1 MVYSEFA
8 QDEFYLNTHN
18 TKTAVQEAIKNVV
31 YMGSFTNT
39 SGGLRHMKDI
49 QFTSARGDRS
59 NVPNIA
65 IVITDG
71 VSNRDTDR
79 TIPDAEAARA
89 NGVKIFSVG
98 ITNLI
103 DEDELRLMASLP
115 QEINKQYFTTPS
127 FNMLGNILD
136 TIVAQTCIT
145 SPPDPVVTTQTPA
158 GRIYGCQSIP

>member
-1 MVYSEFA
+1 M
-8 QDEFYLNTHN
+8 Q
-18 TKTAVQEAIKNVV
+18 
-31 YMGSFTNT
+31 
-39 SGGLRHMKDI
+39 DI

-71 VSNRDTDR
+71 VSNKDKDR

-89 NGVKIFSVG
+89 KGIRIFSVG
-98 ITNLI
+98 ITNKI
-103 DEDELRLMASLP
+103 DEDELRRMASLP

-127 FNMLGNILD
+127 FNMLSNILD

-145 SPPDPVVTTQTPA
+145 PPPDVVTTQAPA
-158 GRIYGCQSIP
+158 GMICRLKSIL